1 MRRPTTPLCVML
13 PEIGIASET
22 FLRWEVEQLLPGR
35 TAVVADPPPAGLSI
49 TGAPTWGLIG
59 QPALVFTPIAGDP
72 PPDHARQEAVAEFL
86 DRHGVQVVLLEYL
99 DFADRWFDL
108 LRALGPRIWLRAH
121 GADVAARLRTGGYAE
136 RYRRFATADG
146 LILPSLAA
154 TGRLAELGIPRTL
167 MHVVGHAVHVPA
179 RSRLHSAGTACVSV
193 GRLVPKKG
201 PLLTLEA
208 FRLARR
214 QIPQLTLDLVGD
226 GPLADAVRR
235 YVYQHDLHGCVRLHG
250 QLDHRQALHL
260 MRGSDLLLH
269 HAITADDGDIEGQP
283 LVILEAMAAGLA
295 VITTRHAGIPEII
308 SDDVIGRLVA
318 ERDVAAMASH
328 IVDLARHPAHRARL
342 GTAARHTIINGHTT
356 RHARRHL
363 QRLLGLV
370 RAGARP
376 S

>member
-1 MRRPTTPLCVML
+1 ML
-13 PEIGIASET
+13 PEIGVASET
-22 FLRWEVEQLLPGR
+22 FLRWEIEQLLPGR

-49 TGAPTWGLIG
+49 TATPAWGLVG
-59 QPALVFTPIAGDP
+59 QPALVFTPVAGDP
-72 PPDHARQEAVAEFL
+72 SPDHTRQQAVADFL
-86 DRHGVQVVLLEYL
+86 DRNGVQVVLLEYL

-108 LRALGPRIWLRAH
+108 LRALGPRVWLRAH
-121 GADVAARLRTGGYAE
+121 GADVSARLRTGGYAK

-154 TGRLAELGIPRTL
+154 AGRLAELGFPRNL
-167 MHVVGHAVHVPA
+167 LHVVGHAVHVPA
-179 RSRLHSAGTACVSV
+179 RSRLHSTGTACVSV
-193 GRLVPKKG
+193 GRLVPKKA

-214 QIPQLTLDLVGD
+214 HIPQLTLDLVGD
-226 GPLADAVRR
+226 GPLADEVHH
-235 YVYQHDLHGCVRLHG
+235 YVHEHDLQGCVGLHG

-269 HAITADDGDIEGQP
+269 HAITADDGDTEGQP

-295 VITTRHAGIPEII
+295 VITTQHAGIPEII
-308 SDDVIGRLVA
+308 SDDVTGRLVA
-318 ERDVAAMASH
+318 EHDVAAMASH

-342 GTAARHTIINGHTT
+342 GAAARQTIIDRHTT
-356 RHARRHL
+356 RHARLHL

-370 RAGARP
+370 HAGARAT
-376 S
+376 